1 MEVIHGHFKD
11 RMTYDQKSK
20 TGISVRDGYLEYA
33 GHELG
38 KEPADKIFKVFRS
51 PATIA
56 NVAGL
61 MKGIPLTDEH
71 VDLDMP
77 VEMPKGKVSDATMI
91 DFDDESTHSRLAI
104 KNIIDVDDEAK
115 GILDSGKRELSLGYT
130 GVLVESENDDYDF
143 EQRDIKPH
151 HLAIVDQGRCGSMC
165 SFIDKKLKETD
176 MNKRQK
182 QFLDALK
189 KGTAMDKV
197 TFLDAEGAPNMQ
209 EIVDMTIALPEAI
222 KAMPIDELKKLAP
235 KLQAIV
241 ANAGVG
247 EQPVEDEEG
256 EEEAATVDE
265 DAENMESKDM
275 DGEGD
280 ETKTTD
286 EGDEVET
293 KDEEGEEEAATV
305 DEDAENMESKD
316 MDGEGD
322 ETKTTDEGDEVET
335 KDEDGEGEKTAYK
348 DSAEFKDA
356 VAKAVDAQL
365 KEHTDVIVKA
375 RDFVDEKYDFKGKST
390 NQIMR
395 DALAVEHG
403 TQQFADGEL
412 PVAFKLL
419 KQSTGKYANFAD
431 GNNKTKLSDLK
442 DKEL

>member
-165 SFIDKKLKETD
+165 SFIDKKLKEKD

-182 QFLDALK
+182 QFLDAIK
-189 KGTAMDKV
+189 KGTDMDKV
-197 TFLDAEGAPNMQ
+197 SFLDADGAPNMQ

-241 ANAGVG
+241 ANSGVG
-247 EQPVEDEEG
+247 GEQVEDEDG
-256 EEEAATVDE
+256 EEETATVDE
-265 DAENMESKDM
+265 DAENMEGKDM
-275 DGEGD
+275 G
-280 ETKTTD
+280 
-286 EGDEVET
+286 
-293 KDEEGEEEAATV
+293 
-305 DEDAENMESKD
+305 
-316 MDGEGD
+316 GEGD

-335 KDEDGEGEKTAYK
+335 KDEDGDGEPKKTAYK

-375 RDFVDEKYDFKGKST
+375 RDFVDEKYDFKGKSM

>member
-1 MEVIHGHFKD
+1 MEVIHAHFQD
-11 RMTYDQKSK
+11 RMTYDSKSK
-20 TGISVRDGYLEYA
+20 TAISVRDGFLEYA
-33 GHELG
+33 GHEIG
-38 KEPADKIFKVFRS
+38 KEPSDKIFKVYRS

-56 NVAGL
+56 NVAG
-61 MKGIPLTDEH
+61 MMAGIPLTDEH
-71 VDLDMP
+71 VDLDEP
-77 VEMPKGKVSDATMI
+77 VAKSCGKVTNAMMV
-91 DFDDESTHSRLAI
+91 DFNDESTHSKLAI
-104 KNIIDVDDEAK
+104 KNSIDVDDEA
-115 GILDSGKRELSLGYT
+115 GNILNSGKRELSLGYK
-130 GVLVESENDDYDF
+130 GVLVEYGGDEYDF
-143 EQRDIKPH
+143 EQRDISPH

-165 SFIDKKLKETD
+165 SFIDRKTKDIE

-189 KGTAMDKV
+189 NKTAIK
-197 TFLDAEGAPNMQ
+197 TKFTDAEGAPNMQ

-241 ANAGVG
+241 SNAGMG
-247 EQPVEDEEG
+247 EPKMEDEDG
-256 EEEAATVDE
+256 EEETATTDMDGE
-265 DAENMESKDM
+265 EETATTDM
-275 DGEGD
+275 DGEG
-280 ETKTTD
+280 EKKTATTD
-286 EGDEVET
+286 EGDE
-293 KDEEGEEEAATV
+293 DENGE
-305 DEDAENMESKD
+305 K
-316 MDGEGD
+316 
-322 ETKTTDEGDEVET
+322 
-335 KDEDGEGEKTAYK
+335 KTAYK

-365 KEHTDVIVKA
+365 KEHTDVIMKA
-375 RDFVDEKYDFKGKST
+375 RDFVDEKYNFKGKST

-403 TQQFADGEL
+403 TQQFADSEL